1 MNIMTLLLSVLFLM
15 GDSPD
20 KVPLPSIEQEID
32 RKEATIG
39 DRLRFKVEIFT
50 EEDQEVIP
58 PENQPLLGT
67 FAVKDRDMRII
78 TRKGL
83 KKTVFEYTLVS
94 YDVGKNRIPE
104 ITMIIKSGDELQKL
118 NTLPLFV
125 DIKSVSP
132 GLTGEEDIKGLKPQ
146 ISIRLPYWYYPLG
159 LFSILAIVGVILLLI
174 NRRRKRIVL
183 EKVEI
188 KPPWE
193 IALAELNQLAIQKCV
208 TAEEIKK
215 FYIELSFILREYYEA
230 MYKFPAL
237 ENTTTEIMDYLK
249 RIKEFKPHLT
259 KTHGLLTQSDYVK
272 FAKHIPPSF
281 ENEKEIGLVRSIV
294 ETTMEEEEEDA

>member
-1 MNIMTLLLSVLFLM
+1 MNIMTLLLSALFLM
-15 GDSPD
+15 GSKPA
-20 KVPLPSIEQEID
+20 KIPLPSIKQEID
-32 RKEATIG
+32 KKEATIG

-67 FAVKDRDMRII
+67 FAVKDRNMRII
-78 TRKGL
+78 TRKGF
-83 KKTVFEYTLVS
+83 KKTVFEYSLVS

-104 ITMIIKSGDELQKL
+104 ITMIIKRGDELQKL
-118 NTLPLFV
+118 KTLPLFV

-146 ISIRLPYWYYPLG
+146 ISIRFPYWYYPLG
-159 LFSILAIVGVILLLI
+159 LFSLLAIVGVILLLI

-183 EKVEI
+183 EKIEM

-193 IALAELNQLAIQKCV
+193 IALSELNELASQKCV
-208 TAEEIKK
+208 TAVEIKK
-215 FYIELSFILREYYEA
+215 FYTELSFILREYYEA

-237 ENTTTEIMDYLK
+237 ENTTAEIMDYLK

-259 KTHGLLTQSDYVK
+259 ETQDFLIKSDYVK

-281 ENEKEIGLVRSIV
+281 EDEKEIGLVRNIV
-294 ETTMEEEEEDA
+294 EATMEEEEEDA

>member
-1 MNIMTLLLSVLFLM
+1 MNIMTFLLPALFLM
-15 GDSPD
+15 GSNPD

-50 EEDQEVIP
+50 EEGQEVIP

-78 TRKGL
+78 TRKGF

-104 ITMIIKSGDELQKL
+104 ITMIIKRDDELQKL

-146 ISIRLPYWYYPLG
+146 ISIRFPYWYYPIG
-159 LFSILAIVGVILLLI
+159 LFSLLAIVGAILLLL
-174 NRRRKRIVL
+174 NRRRKRIVS
-183 EKVEI
+183 EKVEM

-193 IALAELNQLAIQKCV
+193 IALSELNELASQKCV
-208 TAEEIKK
+208 TAVEIKK
-215 FYIELSFILREYYEA
+215 FYTELSFILREYYEA

-237 ENTTTEIMDYLK
+237 ENTTAEIMDYLK
-249 RIKEFKPHLT
+249 RMKEFKPHLT
-259 KTHGLLTQSDYVK
+259 KTHDFLTQSDYVK
-272 FAKHIPPSF
+272 FAKHVPPFF
-281 ENEKEIGLVRSIV
+281 EDEKEIGLVKNIV
-294 ETTMEEEEEDA
+294 KATMEGEGEDA